1 MGYCYISFENTKQST
16 QRKFNY
22 NSLLSLLM
30 VATLLLPTVN
40 KSGESLHVHLHN
52 RHKCHI
58 VSPHSAH

>member
-1 MGYCYISFENTKQST
+1 MCYCYISFENTKQST

-40 KSGESLHVHLHN
+40 KSGESLYLHN